1 MRPVLLRWLPPSPAS
16 WRWPADSAQAH
27 GPDHEVIVALTAEL
41 ARNPGDP
48 ELLLHRGERYRS
60 HGDLASARLD
70 FQAALS
76 NNPACQPARLRL
88 ALVARDQD
96 RSSRSPS
103 NSSIKPSP
111 PNPPTFSRAS
121 LAPMSSSDPAATAK
135 RFPNT
140 IESSPSRPSH
150 DLTSSFP
157 DPARSSRTTPTR
169 GHEALEGIEDG
180 IRRLGPVPSLQL
192 HALELEERGGRVDAA
207 LGRIDAIMAGMERRE
222 RWLARRGDVL
232 LAAGRAR
239 DARAEYQRARAAL
252 DRLPNAF
259 AAPLPREELRRE
271 LDAKLAVT
279 PPKDQ
284 TSPGR

>member
-1 MRPVLLRWLPPSPAS
+1 MCPSCKRWLALATFIVAMDGPAA
-16 WRWPADSAQAH
+16 RAH

-41 ARNPGDP
+41 ARNPGDA

-76 NNPACQPARLRL
+76 NNPACHPARLRL

-96 RSSRSPS
+96 QLPESLRLLDQTLANQPTNLLARVARADVLIRSGRPGEAIPEYDRILAESPQPRPDLFLSRSRTILAHDT
-103 NSSIKPSP
+103 NGWA
-111 PNPPTFSRAS
+111 RA
-121 LAPMSSSDPAATAK
+121 LD
-135 RFPNT
+135 
-140 IESSPSRPSH
+140 
-150 DLTSSFP
+150 
-157 DPARSSRTTPTR
+157 
-169 GHEALEGIEDG
+169 GIEDG

-207 LGRIDAIMAGMERRE
+207 LARIDSIMEGMDRRE

-232 LAAGRAR
+232 LAAGRPR
-239 DARAEYQRARAAL
+239 EARAEYQRALAAL
-252 DRLPNAF
+252 DRLPERLRRTIAS
-259 AAPLPREELRRE
+259 EELRRE

-279 PPKDQ
+279 PPKAR
-284 TSPGR
+284 TSPSQ